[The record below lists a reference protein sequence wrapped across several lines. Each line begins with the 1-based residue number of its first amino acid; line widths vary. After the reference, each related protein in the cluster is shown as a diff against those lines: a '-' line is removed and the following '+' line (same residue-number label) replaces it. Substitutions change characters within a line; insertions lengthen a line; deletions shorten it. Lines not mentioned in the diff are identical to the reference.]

1 MTVSRPPS
9 KDSEMALYLTLVG
22 VIIITCVLLNNA
34 SSKLGI
40 PVLLAFLLLG
50 MALGNNN
57 IASINVEDFELAEE
71 ICTAAL
77 IFIMFYGG
85 FGTNWKSARSVAPE
99 AGLLASV
106 GVILTAGLT
115 GIFCHFALK
124 WGWVESLLMG
134 SVVSSTDAASV
145 FSILRSRKL
154 GLKNNTAP
162 LLELESGSND
172 PCSYMLTAIML
183 SLMSSGASAGH
194 IVWMVFAQIAFG
206 AGLGV
211 LIAWVSVRTLR
222 RISFATKGF
231 DSLFIFA
238 IAIMSYAIPSLVGG
252 NGYLSAYIVGIILG
266 NNEFRGRK
274 DLVHFFDG
282 FTSLMQV
289 LIFFLLGLLARP
301 SMMNRVILPAL
312 AIFAIMILVARPV
325 SVALVLSPFRKYG
338 FKQQALISF
347 VGLRGAASIVF
358 AIMATV
364 GNSDLHNDILNIVFC
379 IVLLSIALQGSLIPL
394 AAKKLGMIDAD
405 ADVMTTF
412 TDFAEETDIHFSKI
426 EIHADSPWCGKKI
439 MELGTPRTLRFCSL
453 IRKDG
458 TSEIPVG
465 NTQIMEGDTLIICS
479 QAYSSRRPLRI
490 VQHPLSKNS
499 KWIGHQLKE
508 YPSQRSR
515 VLIIQRKSGNVV
527 PSGSTVLESG
537 DILYINE
544 G

>member
-1 MTVSRPPS
+1 
-9 KDSEMALYLTLVG
+9 MALYLTLIG

-50 MALGNNN
+50 MALGNNR
-57 IASINVEDFELAEE
+57 IASIRVEDFELAEE

-85 FGTNWKSARSVAPE
+85 FGTNWKSARGVAVE
-99 AGLLASV
+99 AGLLATV

-115 GIFCHFALK
+115 GAFCHFALK
-124 WGWVESLLMG
+124 WGWIESLLMG

-162 LLELESGSND
+162 LLEVESGSND

-183 SLMSSGASAGH
+183 SLMSDGASAGH
-194 IVWMVFAQIAFG
+194 ITWMVFAQIVFG
-206 AGLGV
+206 AGLG
-211 LIAWVSVRTLR
+211 LIIAWVSVWTLR

-238 IAIMSYAIPSLVGG
+238 IAIMSYAIPSIIGG

-266 NNEFRGRK
+266 NNDFRGRK
-274 DLVHFFDG
+274 DLIHFFDG

-301 SMMNRVILPAL
+301 SMMNRVILPAI
-312 AIFAIMILVARPV
+312 AIFAIMILVARPA
-325 SVALVLSPFRKYG
+325 SVAIVLTPFRKYDL
-338 FKQQALISF
+338 KQQTLISF

-364 GNSDLHNDILNIVFC
+364 GNASLQNDILNIVFC

-394 AAKKLGMIDAD
+394 VSKKLDMIDANS
-405 ADVMTTF
+405 DVMTTF
-412 TDFAEETDIHFSKI
+412 SDFSEETDIQFSKL

-458 TSEIPVG
+458 TSEVPIG
-465 NTQIMEGDTLIICS
+465 STQLLEGDTLIIS
-479 QAYSSRRPLRI
+479 SKAYSSRSQLKI
-490 VQHPLSKNS
+490 VKHPLSRNS
-499 KWIGHQLKE
+499 KWIGKQLKE
-508 YPSQRSR
+508 YPAQRSQ
-515 VLIIQRKSGNVV
+515 VLMIQRKSGNII
-527 PSGSTVLESG
+527 PSGSTILESG

-544 G
+544 AS